1 MLRNLSIV
9 LVSLSL
15 GFCSVKKDQPSSGL
29 KNHSCLL
36 KEIFT
41 SNQIQFLLEQDP
53 IDYLARL
60 SQAELRSFDPENQI
74 TNLELL
80 SRDVRDVFIQN
91 YPDKRDFLIENDRL
105 IFNKLSERKNQW
117 VHYRNI
123 EISIRGGRELLGIEK
138 DIVLSQSLI
147 RPWVEAKL
155 RTFNPIQALYRYLPS
170 NELKEHLL
178 RENPILNNFIKNLNR
193 SITDRTDLDKVRTW
207 MRSAQIWGGPEQFNQ
222 AIELFLRGHAHEDTV
237 DSIIK
242 VFLASKIEIFNNLDD
257 ITRVN
262 IISEQLASY
271 LERIRLTFRG
281 QENSLESLA
290 HEVHNTLIQAGT
302 LPSSFRNVSEEY
314 SLDFYLDLFIRD
326 FFAAPVEDL
335 ARHSPDMAQ
344 IFENSNRLL
353 AHPTATPAIDDMKL
367 DFEVPDMDLDI

>member
-1 MLRNLSIV
+1 
-9 LVSLSL
+9 
-15 GFCSVKKDQPSSGL
+15 
-29 KNHSCLL
+29 
-36 KEIFT
+36 
-41 SNQIQFLLEQDP
+41 
-53 IDYLARL
+53 
-60 SQAELRSFDPENQI
+60 
-74 TNLELL
+74 
-80 SRDVRDVFIQN
+80 
-91 YPDKRDFLIENDRL
+91 
-105 IFNKLSERKNQW
+105 
-117 VHYRNI
+117 
-123 EISIRGGRELLGIEK
+123 
-138 DIVLSQSLI
+138 
-147 RPWVEAKL
+147 
-155 RTFNPIQALYRYLPS
+155 
-170 NELKEHLL
+170 
-178 RENPILNNFIKNLNR
+178 
-193 SITDRTDLDKVRTW
+193 